1 MQHSGDNW
9 QVAIL
14 SFYLLDLRDAA
25 QVNVLGTRGLF
36 PLIQFCG
43 TKHELF
49 KANLKKKNNFQ
60 TLKAF
65 AHANTVVFPFKDL
78 TTNMSYHF
86 PFFPKIENKMDFD
99 NNLRHKYLFLQVA
112 KF

>member
-49 KANLKKKNNFQ
+49 KANLKKKIISRPWKPSLMQ
-60 TLKAF
+60 IQ
-65 AHANTVVFPFKDL
+65 
-78 TTNMSYHF
+78 S
-86 PFFPKIENKMDFD
+86 FFPS
-99 NNLRHKYLFLQVA
+99 RT
-112 KF
+112 

>member
-49 KANLKKKNNFQ
+49 KANLKKK
-60 TLKAF
+60 
-65 AHANTVVFPFKDL
+65 
-78 TTNMSYHF
+78 
-86 PFFPKIENKMDFD
+86 
-99 NNLRHKYLFLQVA
+99 
-112 KF
+112 